1 MHCLMKDKILIR
13 QTYVAIV
20 LSELYA
26 QVASLHSYIWLTYV
40 QPVLIRPFSLRT
52 KRNCHRNKIRCF
64 FVQMIWQWK

>member
-1 MHCLMKDKILIR
+1 MKDKILIR

-40 QPVLIRPFSLRT
+40 RVVRSG
-52 KRNCHRNKIRCF
+52 CF
-64 FVQMIWQWK
+64 TTILCL